1 MQGDDLGDNNALTE
15 MIVRT
20 LNPSIIYENMTYV
33 AGVGAIIPWLI
44 VLFLTIR
51 LAQEA
56 SAGLSGKAAL
66 AQAMGDAS
74 QTLLMIIA
82 YSGGGLLIFAL
93 IFVLADLFNNF
104 GSTRLINQEMLEMRE
119 ILMADPE
126 AQKVWYERVVMGVV
140 DIANA
145 PLAGVM
151 WLIWQFLSVAYI
163 VLAQLIDVM
172 FAIGVALTYAWG
184 FIAIPTRAMKD
195 EFNLMPG
202 LSKTILTLAIWVI
215 LEPILLFFVWL
226 LSRGAV
232 EYFAVTYSGNDI
244 GTTAITIWYVFSCL
258 LMFLV
263 LLIRIISPFLA
274 LYLARNDS
282 MVGALGAGPAAIGAM
297 VANQVVRKLANHGSD
312 NNSNGQPEGGRPG
325 MMPSP
330 EGTRA
335 RDRMAQG
342 IGDFLHTPIG
352 QMFGGGG
359 SNDLSSQ
366 VPGSG
371 PGGDSNPGTDSG
383 GVAPSSSV
391 PQSESASGASGSPG
405 RDSGSADQSSPDVSQ
420 AMSDFQRAA
429 QAGESP
435 DTSNADNSRN
445 DLSSTPP
452 SDPPPDNSGGRS

>member
-1 MQGDDLGDNNALTE
+1 MNGDDFGDNNVLTD

-20 LNPSIIYENMTYV
+20 LDPAIVYENMTYV
-33 AGVGAIIPWLI
+33 ATVGAIIPWLI
-44 VLFLTIR
+44 VLFGAIR

-66 AQAMGDAS
+66 AEAMGDAS
-74 QTLLMIIA
+74 KTLLMIIA

-104 GSTRLINQEMLEMRE
+104 GSTRLINREMLEMRE

-126 AQKVWYERVVMGVV
+126 AQKAWYERVVMGMV
-140 DIANA
+140 DVANA
-145 PLAGVM
+145 PLAGLM

-163 VLAQLIDVM
+163 ALARLIDVM

-232 EYFAVTYSGNDI
+232 EYFAATYSGNDI
-244 GTTAITIWYVFSCL
+244 GTTAITIWYVFSCV

-282 MVGALGAGPAAIGAM
+282 MVGALGAGPAAVGAM
-297 VANQVVRKLANHGSD
+297 VANQVIRKLADHGS
-312 NNSNGQPEGGRPG
+312 NNDPSGQPEGGRPG
-325 MMPSP
+325 MMPSA
-330 EGTRA
+330 EGTRT

-342 IGDFLHTPIG
+342 IGDVLHTPIS
-352 QMFGGGG
+352 QLFGGGG

-366 VPGSG
+366 I
-371 PGGDSNPGTDSG
+371 PGGGSAGSDGTGNDNSG
-383 GVAPSSSV
+383 FT
-391 PQSESASGASGSPG
+391 ASGASSASGGSSGSAGSPG
-405 RDSGSADQSSPDVSQ
+405 AEPASGERSAPDVAQS
-420 AMSDFQRAA
+420 MSDFHQAS

-435 DTSNADNSRN
+435 DASNADNNRN
-445 DLSSTPP
+445 DLSSAPP
-452 SDPPPDNSGGRS
+452 GNPPPDSPGGRS

>member
-1 MQGDDLGDNNALTE
+1 MNGDDFGDNNVLTD

-20 LNPSIIYENMTYV
+20 LDPAIVYENMTYV
-33 AGVGAIIPWLI
+33 ATVGAIIPWLI
-44 VLFLTIR
+44 VLFGAIR

-66 AQAMGDAS
+66 AEAMGDAS
-74 QTLLMIIA
+74 KTLLMIIA

-104 GSTRLINQEMLEMRE
+104 GSTRLINREMLEMRA

-126 AQKVWYERVVMGVV
+126 AQKAWYERVVMGMV
-140 DIANA
+140 DVANA
-145 PLAGVM
+145 PLAGLM

-163 VLAQLIDVM
+163 ALARLIDVM

-232 EYFAVTYSGNDI
+232 EYFAATYSGNDI
-244 GTTAITIWYVFSCL
+244 GTTAITIWYVFSCV

-282 MVGALGAGPAAIGAM
+282 MVGALGAGPAAVGAM
-297 VANQVVRKLANHGSD
+297 VANQVIRKLADHGS
-312 NNSNGQPEGGRPG
+312 SNDPSGQSEGGRPG
-325 MMPSP
+325 MMPSA
-330 EGTRA
+330 EGTRT
-335 RDRMAQG
+335 RDRMVQG
-342 IGDFLHTPIG
+342 IGDALHTPIS
-352 QMFGGGG
+352 QLFGGGG

-366 VPGSG
+366 IPGGGSG
-371 PGGDSNPGTDSG
+371 GSDGSG
-383 GVAPSSSV
+383 NDNSGFT
-391 PQSESASGASGSPG
+391 ASGASTQ
-405 RDSGSADQSSPDVSQ
+405 SGSSSGGAGTPSAEPASGERSAPDVAQ
-420 AMSDFQRAA
+420 AMSDFHQAS

-435 DTSNADNSRN
+435 DVSGADNNRN
-445 DLSSTPP
+445 DLSSAPP
-452 SDPPPDNSGGRS
+452 SDPPPDSPGGRS